1 MGRSRAH
8 RKVQKEGRERYGN
21 RCAFCRRTVDELE
34 EGEQIEGH
42 HIIEYHDGGLPRAEN
57 IIPLCTTCHRAYHNG
72 EIDVDI
78 VAF

>member
-34 EGEQIEGH
+34 EGEHIAGH
-42 HIIEYHDGGLPRAEN
+42 HVIAYRNGGMPRVEN
-57 IIPLCTTCHRAYHNG
+57 IIPLCTKCHDAYHHG